1 MNKNFSRVIVKA
13 SLICFAANIFM
24 LVTML
29 GRAAIFYDFDGQ
41 WALNAYALNGLDPY
55 QVRGLETPLIEEI
68 GTIRFDWSTMPWGLV
83 LGNFFYP
90 GFLSATSA
98 AIYLIVMNVFFLLI
112 TARYLAK
119 NLKVGLDGRIIF
131 LVTTTAFLAHFAIS
145 TCFGNAGAII
155 CCLLIICCLQ
165 ADESPIFAGMLLSL
179 AMVKPQVALPICFA
193 LLLRKNFKVLLTAA
207 AIDLAAWL
215 VACVMTGELP
225 WILLRESLTSGAG
238 GDGVFSGLFT
248 LIFPENKSLAMLTS
262 MTAGA
267 LFIWLTFRDEKN
279 FWMCPA
285 CLTTTFFAY
294 SFWNEFFI
302 LILPALMCL
311 KFAVRAEIFREKIF
325 WLATVI
331 FMASAPYAMFL
342 SLKNLL
348 VDSPNVFWLTRTIF
362 AVVIIVIG
370 FLMARQID
378 SACKKFSRRL

>member
-13 SLICFAANIFM
+13 SLLCLITNAF
-24 LVTML
+24 LL
-29 GRAAIFYDFDGQ
+29 YAIGSRDVLLCDFHGQ
-41 WALNAYALNGLDPY
+41 WALNAYALNGVDPY
-55 QVRGLETPLIEEI
+55 QVRGLDTPLIEEI

-90 GFLSATSA
+90 GFLSDTTA
-98 AIYLIVMNVFFLLI
+98 AIYLIMMNVLFLLI

-119 NLKVGLDGRIIF
+119 NFNVGLDGRIIF
-131 LVTTTAFLAHFAIS
+131 LVTVTAFLAHFAIS

-165 ADESPIFAGMLLSL
+165 ADESPIFAGMLLSF

-215 VACVMTGELP
+215 VACLMTGELP

-248 LIFPENKSLAMLTS
+248 LIFPGNKSLAMLTS
-262 MTAGA
+262 MIAGA
-267 LFIWLTFRDEKN
+267 VFIWLTFRDEKN

-285 CLTTTFFAY
+285 FLTTTFFAY

-302 LILPALMCL
+302 LILPALVCL
-311 KFAVRAEIFREKIF
+311 NFAVRAEIFREKIF

-342 SLKNLL
+342 SLKKLL
-348 VDSPNVFWLTRTIF
+348 VDSPHVFWLTRTIF

-370 FLMARQID
+370 FLMARQIY
-378 SACKKFSRRL
+378 SACKKNSRRL